1 MSTCRHSISINPRA
15 KLKPT
20 SPDPT
25 DSRKNHIPP
34 IHSPTVLQGRNE
46 LLIPSTTKLK
56 LDSLAVN
63 SVALVAG
70 SEHSADH
77 DDSPCLS
84 GLVHGFLEEED
95 SDFAHESTNGHGSDS
110 ERVDLVIDCTD
121 FVEDTIR
128 SSSDDSYRNLLF
140 FHVSKAMEGFSC
152 LRNQRPVLRRKVMS
166 FLRELGHNA
175 AICKTKWES
184 SGGGLTA
191 GSYEFIDVVLQLKS
205 PSLQTRYVVDLDF
218 ASQFEIARPTSQY
231 LKLLHHLPRVFV
243 GKSEDLKTIVKSIS
257 DAARRSLK
265 SGELYLPPW
274 RKNRYMQNKWFGPY
288 RRTVNPLPA
297 NSFTSPPSV
306 NVVKCRRLGF
316 DAAVNG
322 RLFVRT

>member
-1 MSTCRHSISINPRA
+1 MSGFARA
-15 KLKPT
+15 KRVT
-20 SPDPT
+20 DPL
-25 DSRKNHIPP
+25 DDKAKAR
-34 IHSPTVLQGRNE
+34 
-46 LLIPSTTKLK
+46 LIGCQLRCS
-56 LDSLAVN
+56 S
-63 SVALVAG
+63 SG

-110 ERVDLVIDCTD
+110 ERVGLVIDCTD

-128 SSSDDSYRNLLF
+128 SSSNDSYRNLLF

-166 FLRELGHNA
+166 SLRELGHNA

-191 GSYEFIDVVLQLKS
+191 GSYELIDVVLQLKS
-205 PSLQTRYVVDLDF
+205 PSSLQSRYVVDLDF

-297 NSFTSPPSV
+297 NSFTSPPPV

>member
-1 MSTCRHSISINPRA
+1 MSGFARA
-15 KLKPT
+15 KRVT
-20 SPDPT
+20 DPL
-25 DSRKNHIPP
+25 DDKAKAR
-34 IHSPTVLQGRNE
+34 
-46 LLIPSTTKLK
+46 LIGCQLRCS
-56 LDSLAVN
+56 S
-63 SVALVAG
+63 SG

-84 GLVHGFLEEED
+84 GLVHGFLEEEG

-128 SSSDDSYRNLLF
+128 SS
-140 FHVSKAMEGFSC
+140 K
-152 LRNQRPVLRRKVMS
+152 
-166 FLRELGHNA
+166 LGHNA

-205 PSLQTRYVVDLDF
+205 PSLQSRYVVDLDF

-316 DAAVNG
+316 DDAVNG

>member
-1 MSTCRHSISINPRA
+1 MSGFARA
-15 KLKPT
+15 KRVT
-20 SPDPT
+20 DPL
-25 DSRKNHIPP
+25 DDKAKAR
-34 IHSPTVLQGRNE
+34 
-46 LLIPSTTKLK
+46 LIGCQLRCS
-56 LDSLAVN
+56 S
-63 SVALVAG
+63 SG

-121 FVEDTIR
+121 FVEDMIR
-128 SSSDDSYRNLLF
+128 SSSNDSYRNLLF

-205 PSLQTRYVVDLDF
+205 PSLQSRYVVDLDF
-218 ASQFEIARPTSQY
+218 ASQFEIARPTTPVLEASA
-231 LKLLHHLPRVFV
+231 P
-243 GKSEDLKTIVKSIS
+243 
-257 DAARRSLK
+257 
-265 SGELYLPPW
+265 
-274 RKNRYMQNKWFGPY
+274 
-288 RRTVNPLPA
+288 
-297 NSFTSPPSV
+297 SPSCF
-306 NVVKCRRLGF
+306 CRQK
-316 DAAVNG
+316 
-322 RLFVRT
+322 

>member
-1 MSTCRHSISINPRA
+1 MSGFARA
-15 KLKPT
+15 KRVT
-20 SPDPT
+20 DPL
-25 DSRKNHIPP
+25 DDKAKAR
-34 IHSPTVLQGRNE
+34 
-46 LLIPSTTKLK
+46 LIGCQLRCS
-56 LDSLAVN
+56 S
-63 SVALVAG
+63 SG

-95 SDFAHESTNGHGSDS
+95 SDFAHESFNGHGSDS
-110 ERVDLVIDCTD
+110 ERVGLVIDCTD
-121 FVEDTIR
+121 FVEDMIR
-128 SSSDDSYRNLLF
+128 SSSNDSYRNLLF

-166 FLRELGHNA
+166 SLRELGHNA

-205 PSLQTRYVVDLDF
+205 PSLQSRYVVDLDF
-218 ASQFEIARPTSQY
+218 ASQFEIARPTSQQN
-231 LKLLHHLPRVFV
+231 
-243 GKSEDLKTIVKSIS
+243 EDLKTIVKSIS

-297 NSFTSPPSV
+297 SSFTSPPSV

-316 DAAVNG
+316 DDAVNG

>member
-1 MSTCRHSISINPRA
+1 MSGFARA
-15 KLKPT
+15 KRVT
-20 SPDPT
+20 DPL
-25 DSRKNHIPP
+25 DDKAKAR
-34 IHSPTVLQGRNE
+34 
-46 LLIPSTTKLK
+46 LIGCQLRCS
-56 LDSLAVN
+56 S
-63 SVALVAG
+63 SG

-95 SDFAHESTNGHGSDS
+95 SDFAHESSNGHGSDS

-121 FVEDTIR
+121 FVEDMIR
-128 SSSDDSYRNLLF
+128 SSSNDSYRNLLF
-140 FHVSKAMEGFSC
+140 FHVSKAMERFSC

-184 SGGGLTA
+184 SGGGLAA

-205 PSLQTRYVVDLDF
+205 PSLQSRYVVDLDF
-218 ASQFEIARPTSQY
+218 ASQFEIARPTSPY
-231 LKLLHHLPRVFV
+231 MKLLHHLPRVFV

-265 SGELYLPPW
+265 TGELYLPPW
-274 RKNRYMQNKWFGPY
+274 RQK
-288 RRTVNPLPA
+288 PLHA
-297 NSFTSPPSV
+297 ETSGS
-306 NVVKCRRLGF
+306 
-316 DAAVNG
+316 
-322 RLFVRT
+322 VRTSALSIPYLQTPSHRHRRSTM

>member
-1 MSTCRHSISINPRA
+1 MSGFARA
-15 KLKPT
+15 KRVT
-20 SPDPT
+20 DPL
-25 DSRKNHIPP
+25 DDKAKAR
-34 IHSPTVLQGRNE
+34 
-46 LLIPSTTKLK
+46 LIGCQLRCS
-56 LDSLAVN
+56 S
-63 SVALVAG
+63 SG

-84 GLVHGFLEEED
+84 GLVHGFLEEEEY

-128 SSSDDSYRNLLF
+128 SSSNDSYRNLLF

-166 FLRELGHNA
+166 SLRELGHNA

-205 PSLQTRYVVDLDF
+205 PSLQSRYVVDLDF

-265 SGELYLPPW
+265 SGNSTCLPGEKTVTCKTSGSARTAGLSIPYLRAPSH
-274 RKNRYMQNKWFGPY
+274 RH
-288 RRTVNPLPA
+288 RRSTL
-297 NSFTSPPSV
+297 
-306 NVVKCRRLGF
+306 
-316 DAAVNG
+316 
-322 RLFVRT
+322 

>member
-1 MSTCRHSISINPRA
+1 MSGFARA
-15 KLKPT
+15 KRVT
-20 SPDPT
+20 DPL
-25 DSRKNHIPP
+25 DDKAKAR
-34 IHSPTVLQGRNE
+34 
-46 LLIPSTTKLK
+46 LIGCQLRCS
-56 LDSLAVN
+56 S
-63 SVALVAG
+63 SG

-84 GLVHGFLEEED
+84 GLVHGFLEEEEY

-121 FVEDTIR
+121 FVEDMIR
-128 SSSDDSYRNLLF
+128 SSSNDSYRNLLF

-166 FLRELGHNA
+166 SLRELGHNA

-191 GSYEFIDVVLQLKS
+191 GSYELIDVVLQLKS
-205 PSLQTRYVVDLDF
+205 PSLQNRYVVDLDF

-288 RRTVNPLPA
+288 LRTVNPLPT

-306 NVVKCRRLGF
+306 NVVKCRRVGF